1 MTTPPPTPQ
10 EFPTYR
16 VQEFLPSF
24 LLGWG
29 LGTLIT
35 FAVRAAAD
43 ALLTT
48 PCEGRTLLAL
58 IVPLLLGP
66 GGLAF
71 TAVNWRRAGRAALG
85 LGLVLASL
93 LPALYVGA
101 RDIAGLRGSG
111 CAGGYVVIAPA
122 GQESISSL
130 ILRVGESRELTG
142 RIGGF
147 SARDYPGEFKLNGQ
161 GNAAGIV
168 VTLPKTAVRA
178 GEEFPLTVTVQP
190 GTGINTYTV
199 GIQGTSVR
207 NGQTVSAD
215 GTLEVN
221 VRPAEVKQS
230 QP

>member
-1 MTTPPPTPQ
+1 MTDPQPTPQ

-29 LGTLIT
+29 LGTLVT
-35 FAVRAAAD
+35 FAVRALAD

-85 LGLVLASL
+85 LGLVVASL
-93 LPALYVGA
+93 LPALFVGA
-101 RDIAGLRGSG
+101 RDIAVLRGSG
-111 CAGGYVVIAPA
+111 CAGGYVVLAPA
-122 GQESISSL
+122 GGDSISSVT
-130 ILRVGESRELTG
+130 LRVGESRELTG

-147 SARDYPGEFKLNGQ
+147 TAQDYPGEFTLSGQ
-161 GNAAGIV
+161 GSAAGIV
-168 VTLPKTAVRA
+168 VTLPKTTARA
-178 GEEFPLTVTVQP
+178 GEVFPLTITVQP
-190 GTGINTYTV
+190 GTGINTYTAGV
-199 GIQGTSVR
+199 QGRVVR
-207 NGQTVSAD
+207 DGRTISAD

-221 VRPAEVKQS
+221 VRPAEVK
-230 QP
+230 

>member
-1 MTTPPPTPQ
+1 MTEPMPTPQ

-29 LGTLIT
+29 IGALAT
-35 FAVRAAAD
+35 FGVRALAGV
-43 ALLTT
+43 LLTT

-71 TAVNWRRAGRAALG
+71 TALNWRAASRAALG
-85 LGLVLASL
+85 LGLVVASL

-111 CAGGYVVIAPA
+111 CAGGYIVLAPA
-122 GQESISSL
+122 GAESISSL
-130 ILRVGESRELTG
+130 TLRVGESRTLTG

-147 SARDYPGEFKLNGQ
+147 SARDYPGDFKLNGQ
-161 GNAAGIV
+161 GSAAGVV
-168 VTLPKTAVRA
+168 VTLPRVAVRA
-178 GEEFPLTVTVQP
+178 GEVFPLTVTVQP
-190 GTGINTYTV
+190 GTGINTYTAGV
-199 GIQGTSVR
+199 QGTTVR
-207 NGQTVSAD
+207 DGRAVSAD
-215 GTLEVN
+215 GTLEIN
-221 VRPAEVKQS
+221 VRPAEMK
-230 QP
+230 

>member
-1 MTTPPPTPQ
+1 MTTPPPIPQ

-29 LGTLIT
+29 LGALLT
-35 FAVRAAAD
+35 FGIRALAD

-58 IVPLLLGP
+58 LVPLLLGP

-71 TAVNWRRAGRAALG
+71 TAVNWRSARRAALG
-85 LGLVLASL
+85 LGLVVASL

-111 CAGGYVVIAPA
+111 CAGGYIVLAPA
-122 GQESISSL
+122 GGESISSL
-130 ILRVGESRELTG
+130 TLRVGESRELTG

-147 SARDYPGEFKLNGQ
+147 NAKDYPGEFKLSGQ
-161 GNAAGIV
+161 GSAPGVV

-178 GEEFPLTVTVQP
+178 GEVFDLTITALP
-190 GTGINTYTV
+190 GAGINTYTAGV
-199 GIQGTSVR
+199 QGTIVKSGR
-207 NGQTVSAD
+207 TVSAD
-215 GTLEVN
+215 GSLEIN
-221 VRPAEVKQS
+221 VRPAEGQ
-230 QP
+230 